1 MKKFLPFVLS
11 IVIVLLALPYLS
23 TGTSAFM
30 AKWAYDWGL
39 PVPVVKLILILV
51 AALILL
57 ALFKLIKKAVVV
69 LVIAVLVM
77 VGLNA
82 LGLYNMRTDP
92 KDLVAQI
99 SKAAAD
105 NSETIVTSTKDLF
118 YQASAYVTEVNPV
131 QALVDFASG
140 EDSYWYMAK
149 KDEDVDF
156 SQEVFEGYEIAEEK
170 EVGEFKA
177 YRLVKKQDKS
187 DDD

>member
-1 MKKFLPFVLS
+1 MKKFLPFILS
-11 IVIVLLALPYLS
+11 IAIVLLALPYLS

-39 PVPVVKLILILV
+39 PVPVVKLILILI

-57 ALFKLIKKAVVV
+57 GVFKLIKKAVAV
-69 LVIAVLVM
+69 LAIAVLVM

-82 LGLYNMRTDP
+82 LGLYSMRTDP
-92 KDLVAQI
+92 KDIVAQV
-99 SKAAAD
+99 SKVASE

-118 YQASAYVTEVNPV
+118 YQASVYVTEVNPV
-131 QALVDFASG
+131 QTMMDFASG

-149 KDEDVDF
+149 KDEEVDF
-156 SQEVFEGYEIAEEK
+156 SQEVFQGYEVVEEK

-177 YRLVKKQDKS
+177 YHLAREK
-187 DDD
+187 

>member
-1 MKKFLPFVLS
+1 MKKFLPFILS
-11 IVIVLLALPYLS
+11 IAIVLLALPYLS

-39 PVPVVKLILILV
+39 PVPVVKLILIFV

-57 ALFKLIKKAVVV
+57 GVFKLIKKAIVV

-92 KDLVAQI
+92 KDIVAQI
-99 SKAAAD
+99 SKVAAE

-118 YQASAYVTEVNPV
+118 YQASVYVSEVNPV
-131 QALVDFASG
+131 QTMMDFATG

-149 KDEDVDF
+149 KDEEVDF
-156 SQEVFEGYEIAEEK
+156 SQEVFQGYEVIEEK

-177 YRLVKKQDKS
+177 YHLAREK
-187 DDD
+187 

>member
-1 MKKFLPFVLS
+1 MKKFLPFILS
-11 IVIVLLALPYLS
+11 LAIVILAIPYLS
-23 TGTSAFM
+23 TGASAFM

-39 PVPVVKLILILV
+39 PVPVVKLILIFV
-51 AALILL
+51 GALILL
-57 ALFKLIKKAVVV
+57 VVFKIIKKAMVV
-69 LVIAVLVM
+69 LAIAVLVM

-99 SKAAAD
+99 SKIAQE

-131 QALVDFASG
+131 QVAVDFASG
-140 EDSYWYMAK
+140 VDSYWYMAG
-149 KDEDVDF
+149 KDEKVDF
-156 SQEVFEGYEIAEEK
+156 SQEVFRGYKITEEK

-177 YRLVKKQDKS
+177 YHLVREQ
-187 DDD
+187 